1 MKFTDKKEKFDFL
14 LQLIESERTG
24 NPNELAQRIC
34 VSRRGLFRF
43 LVEIKDLG
51 FRISYCPNRQTY
63 YLIHT
68 EQHKEYCDVL

>member
-14 LQLIESERTG
+14 LKLIESERTG
-24 NPNELAQRIC
+24 NPQELAQRIC

-51 FRISYCPNRQTY
+51 FRVSYCSNRQTY

-68 EQHKEYCDVL
+68 L